1 MDLREILQRRL
12 KKKPPSNENRPDP
25 PATGTAIHT
34 HDDEDQGKLKAATTK
49 KTELKPRETPQQ
61 QPRRPK
67 QQQPIELGTIQYCNI
82 TSDGRH
88 GDYDA
93 VLRVASQNVHKPIF
107 ANFVEWSGWQVKYAS
122 TVPVVPVVQRI
133 FQLWMYWNILI
144 YLRCSY
150 FS

>member
-1 MDLREILQRRL
+1 MDLREILLRRL

-34 HDDEDQGKLKAATTK
+34 HDEDQDELKAATTN
-49 KTELKPRETPQQ
+49 KTELKSRETPQQ

-107 ANFVEWSGWQVKYAS
+107 ANFVEWSG
-122 TVPVVPVVQRI
+122 
-133 FQLWMYWNILI
+133 
-144 YLRCSY
+144 
-150 FS
+150 